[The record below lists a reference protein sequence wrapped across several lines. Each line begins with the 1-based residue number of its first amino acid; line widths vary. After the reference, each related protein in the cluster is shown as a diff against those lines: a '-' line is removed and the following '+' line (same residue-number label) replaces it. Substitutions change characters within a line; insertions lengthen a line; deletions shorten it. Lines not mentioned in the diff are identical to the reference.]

1 MPQAGG
7 SRACGILVSAHGVA
21 RRAVLDEPLQV
32 GQFAIVGHEPQ
43 ERGATIGI
51 AEGNGTG
58 GDRCE
63 LFVLAEGT
71 TPAANDYAGHL
82 VSQAVRSW
90 TMLNLSLT
98 GALIAIFGEA
108 QRSAMEWNTRSITQH
123 RVGLGLA
130 CLARQGDRVVL
141 ATRGPASI
149 VHASDAAL
157 TVYEP
162 EGEHAEP
169 MNGLE
174 PGQPQLTSLSL
185 APGDRVLLATTNV
198 TDALGEDGLT
208 QVLTRTLPEILPG
221 LYRRI
226 THLRDAAVLLIG
238 MPDGGEAL
246 LPPQPTA
253 APLPETDEPAPS
265 AEGPV
270 IGGTAT
276 PTGNPGSAEFQSSL
290 FVQEGPEASAL
301 EVARQR
307 LREVDARSRVDTSL
321 SEVTPMERPLEAPF
335 LRHAVGD
342 DGRAARP
349 SSAAD
354 RAAAGGSFFREL
366 THVRQPAPSVGSHAT
381 DATPVSE
388 LAADRRMELAATT
401 SVPTSGRLQTPPSAG
416 AAVVRP
422 RRSMGGGGR
431 RNGGLEATVSGG
443 FSPPAWSILV
453 VAALILIAI
462 VGWATLP
469 GLFQDDTSTRLTE
482 LIAEAEGE
490 LATAGSVDQAGER
503 REALTRARGILLEA
517 RTLEGGSALADLLLQ
532 QTEREL
538 AALDAIVAP
547 SDIRA
552 IADLRGFG
560 EAPITVRQLVVS
572 DANAYVLD
580 SGGEQVISISLASG
594 RKVTVYDIGEETPLA
609 PAAITFADVSRPGG
623 SALLI
628 ADAGGGLWAWSP
640 TGFISE
646 VEFARPAGL
655 TITDLAFTEGS
666 LYVLDAP
673 AGTIYRFDA
682 SPGGFALAPTIAHQ
696 GADLMDARRLAVTD
710 SALLT
715 AAEDGTVRR
724 YSGQLTLVL
733 AQDGIDTPLG
743 AAATPY
749 PTGLANEIAILDA
762 SADRIVILG
771 EDGTFARQYRH
782 EDLANLTAFTMRN
795 GFGYVISGEQLRRIT
810 F

>member
-7 SRACGILVSAHGVA
+7 SRACGALARARGVA
-21 RRAVLDEPLQV
+21 RRAVLDEPLQI

-90 TMLNLSLT
+90 TALNLSLT
-98 GALIAIFGEA
+98 GALIAVFGEA
-108 QRSAMEWNTRSITQH
+108 QSSVMEWNTRSISQH

-149 VHASDAAL
+149 VHASSAAL
-157 TVYEP
+157 TVHEA

-185 APGDRVLLATTNV
+185 APGDRVLLATTNI

-208 QVLTRTLPEILPG
+208 QVLTRTLPEVLPG

-238 MPDGGEAL
+238 MPEGGEAL
-246 LPPQPTA
+246 LPPQPPA
-253 APLPETDEPAPS
+253 PPLPETEEPEPAT
-265 AEGPV
+265 EGPV
-270 IGGTAT
+270 IGGAAT
-276 PTGNPGSAEFQSSL
+276 PRGGPGSSDFQSSL
-290 FVQEGPEASAL
+290 FVQEAPEASAL
-301 EVARQR
+301 EVARRR
-307 LREVDARSRVDTSL
+307 LREVDARSRVDASL

-335 LRHAVGD
+335 LRRAVGD
-342 DGRAARP
+342 DGPAPRP
-349 SSAAD
+349 PSAGQPGT
-354 RAAAGGSFFREL
+354 GGSFFQQVA
-366 THVRQPAPSVGSHAT
+366 HVRQPAPSVGSHAT

-388 LAADRRMELAATT
+388 LAEDRRMELAATT
-401 SVPTSGRLQTPPSAG
+401 SVPTSGQLETPPSAG
-416 AAVVRP
+416 GAVVRP

-431 RNGGLEATVSGG
+431 RSGGLGASVTGG
-443 FSPPAWSILV
+443 FSPPAWSILL

-469 GLFQDDTSTRLTE
+469 GLFQDDASTRLSE
-482 LIAEAEGE
+482 LMAEAEGE
-490 LATAGSVDQAGER
+490 LATAGGVDQAGER

-517 RTLEGGSALADLLLQ
+517 RTLEGGGALADPLLH

-547 SDIRA
+547 ADIRA

-560 EAPITVRQLVVS
+560 EAPITVRDLVVS

-580 SGGEQVISISLASG
+580 SGGEQVISISLSTG
-594 RKVTVYDIGEETPLA
+594 RKVTVFSIGEETPLA

-628 ADAGGGLWAWSP
+628 ADTGGGLWAWSP

-646 VEFARPAGL
+646 VELARPAGL

-673 AGTIYRFDA
+673 AGTIYRFNA
-682 SPGGFALAPTIAHQ
+682 SPGGFALAPGIAHQ
-696 GADLMDARRLAVTD
+696 GPELMDARRLAVTD

-724 YSGQLTLVL
+724 FSGELTLVL
-733 AQDGIDTPLG
+733 AQDGIDTPLA

-749 PTGLANEIAILDA
+749 PTGLASEIAFLDA

-782 EDLANLTAFTMRN
+782 EDLANLTAFTMR
-795 GFGYVISGEQLRRIT
+795 GGYGYVISGEQLRRIT

>member
-1 MPQAGG
+1 VPQAGRP
-7 SRACGILVSAHGVA
+7 RACGALVWVRVSA
-21 RRAVLDEPLQV
+21 RRAALDEHLQV

-43 ERGATIGI
+43 ERGATVGI

-63 LFVLAEGT
+63 LFVLAQGT
-71 TPAANDYAGHL
+71 TPAADEFAGHL

-90 TMLNLSLT
+90 TSLNLSLT

-108 QRSAMEWNTRSITQH
+108 QHSVMEWNTRSITQH
-123 RVGLGLA
+123 RVGLSLA
-130 CLARQGDRVVL
+130 CLARQGDRIVL

-149 VHASDAAL
+149 VHASATAV
-157 TVYEP
+157 TVHEP
-162 EGEHAEP
+162 DGEHAEA

-174 PGQPQLTSLSL
+174 PGSPQLTSLAL

-198 TDALGEDGLT
+198 TDTLGEDGLA
-208 QVLTRTLPEILPG
+208 QVLTRSLPEILPG

-238 MPDGGEAL
+238 MPEGGEAL
-246 LPPQPTA
+246 LAPQPPPSPA
-253 APLPETDEPAPS
+253 DEPAP
-265 AEGPV
+265 AGEGPV
-270 IGGTAT
+270 IGGAAA
-276 PTGNPGSAEFQSSL
+276 PGSPPRSSDFQSSL
-290 FVQEGPEASAL
+290 FVEEGPEASAL
-301 EVARQR
+301 EIARKR
-307 LREVDARSRVDTSL
+307 LREVDARSRVDASL
-321 SEVTPMERPLEAPF
+321 SEVQPMERPQEAPF
-335 LRHAVGD
+335 LRRAVGD
-342 DGRAARP
+342 DGPAPRP

-354 RAAAGGSFFREL
+354 RAAAGGSFFREVA
-366 THVRQPAPSVGSHAT
+366 HVRQPTPSVGSHAT

-388 LAADRRMELAATT
+388 LAADRRMELAATS
-401 SVPTSGRLQTPPSAG
+401 SVPTSGQLQSAPTAG
-416 AAVVRP
+416 TAVVRA

-431 RNGGLEATVSGG
+431 RNGGPGETVSGG
-443 FSPPAWSILV
+443 FTPPAWSILL
-453 VAALILIAI
+453 VAGFILIAI

-469 GLFQDDTSTRLTE
+469 DLFEDDAETRLSQ
-482 LIAEAEGE
+482 LIAEAERD
-490 LATAGSVDQAGER
+490 LATAGAVDQAGAR
-503 REALTRARGILLEA
+503 REALTRARGVLLEA
-517 RTLEGGSALADLLLQ
+517 RAMDGGSALADPLLE
-532 QTEREL
+532 QTAREL

-552 IADLRGFG
+552 IADLRGFS

-580 SGGEQVISISLASG
+580 SGGEQIISISLSTG
-594 RKVTVYDIGEETPLA
+594 RKVTVYAVAEETPLA
-609 PAAITFADVSRPGG
+609 PTAITFADVSRPGG

-628 ADAGGGLWAWSP
+628 ADEGGGLWAWSP

-646 VEFARPAGL
+646 VEFAAPAGL
-655 TITDLAFTEGS
+655 TVTDLAFTEGS

-682 SPGGFALAPTIAHQ
+682 SPGGFALAPAIAQQ
-696 GADLMDARRLAVTD
+696 GADLVSARRLAVGE

-715 AAEDGTVRR
+715 ADEDGTVRR
-724 YSGQLTLVL
+724 FSGELTLVL
-733 AQDGIDTPLG
+733 AQDGIDTRLA

-749 PTGLANEIAILDA
+749 ATGLGSEIAILDA

-771 EDGTFARQYRH
+771 QDGTFARQYRH

>member
-1 MPQAGG
+1 MPQAGEP
-7 SRACGILVSAHGVA
+7 RACGALARAHGVA
-21 RRAVLDEPLQV
+21 RRAALDEQLQV

-43 ERGATIGI
+43 ERGATVGI

-90 TMLNLSLT
+90 TVLNLSLT
-98 GALIAIFGEA
+98 GALIAIYGEA
-108 QRSAMEWNTRSITQH
+108 QRSVMEWNTRSITQH

-149 VHASDAAL
+149 AHASAAAL

-162 EGEHAEP
+162 DGEHAEP

-174 PGQPQLTSLSL
+174 PGQPQLTPLTL

-208 QVLTRTLPEILPG
+208 QVLTRSLPEILPG
-221 LYRRI
+221 VYRRI

-238 MPDGGEAL
+238 MPDRGEAL
-246 LPPQPTA
+246 LAPQPP
-253 APLPETDEPAPS
+253 APRPGAEEPAP
-265 AEGPV
+265 AGEGPI
-270 IGGTAT
+270 IGGEA
-276 PTGNPGSAEFQSSL
+276 PPWSRPGSSDFQSSL
-290 FVQEGPEASAL
+290 FVEDGPEASAL
-301 EVARQR
+301 EVARRR
-307 LREVDARSRVDTSL
+307 LREVDARSRVDASL
-321 SEVTPMERPLEAPF
+321 SEVAPMERPQEAPF
-335 LRHAVGD
+335 LRRAVGD

-349 SSAAD
+349 PSAAD

-366 THVRQPAPSVGSHAT
+366 SHVRQPPPSVSSHAT

-388 LAADRRMELAATT
+388 LAADRRVELASAA
-401 SVPTSGRLQTPPSAG
+401 SVPTSGQLQTPPPAG
-416 AAVVRP
+416 GAVVRA

-431 RNGGLEATVSGG
+431 RNGGLVETAGGG
-443 FSPPAWSILV
+443 FSPPAWSILL
-453 VAALILIAI
+453 VAALILVAI

-469 GLFQDDTSTRLTE
+469 GLFQDDASTRLSQ
-482 LIAEAEGE
+482 LIAEAERD
-490 LATAGSVDQAGER
+490 LATAGAVDLAAQR
-503 REALTRARGILLEA
+503 REALTRARGALLEA
-517 RTLEGGSALADLLLQ
+517 RSLEGGGALAEPLLQ
-532 QTEREL
+532 QTMREL

-560 EAPITVRQLVVS
+560 EAPIAVRQLVVS

-580 SGGEQVISISLASG
+580 SGGAQVISVSLSTG
-594 RKVTVYDIGEETPLA
+594 RKVTVYATGEATPLA

-628 ADAGGGLWAWSP
+628 ADEGGGLWAWSP

-682 SPGGFALAPTIAHQ
+682 SPGGFALAPTVAHQ
-696 GADLMDARRLAVTD
+696 GTDLVNARRLSVTG

-715 AAEDGTVRR
+715 ADEDGTVRR
-724 YSGQLTLVL
+724 FSGELTLVL
-733 AQDGIDTPLG
+733 AQDGIDTPLA

-749 PTGLANEIAILDA
+749 PMGLANEIAILDT

-771 EDGTFARQYRH
+771 QDGTFARQYRH
-782 EDLANLTAFTMRN
+782 EDLANLSAFTMRN